1 LSLQHTYSLFQINA
15 TSSQEKMASQ
25 GSESEP
31 VVRDGDVQDQTTTCS
46 SDPDNRENSTNIN
59 SQPKMHE
66 VCM

>member
-1 LSLQHTYSLFQINA
+1 
-15 TSSQEKMASQ
+15 MASQ